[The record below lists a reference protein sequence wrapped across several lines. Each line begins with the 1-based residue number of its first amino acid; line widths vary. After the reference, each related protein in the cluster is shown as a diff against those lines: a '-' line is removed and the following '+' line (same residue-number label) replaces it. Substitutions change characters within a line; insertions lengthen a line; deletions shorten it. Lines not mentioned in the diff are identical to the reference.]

1 MADQFKKHIEGYR
14 KGGKVCPC
22 CMETT
27 KKESRRLARR
37 RLKHED
43 RNRLREVG

>member
-1 MADQFKKHIEGYR
+1 MTQDKFKRSIKGYR

-37 RLKHED
+37 RLKQSD
-43 RNRLREVG
+43 RKEVG